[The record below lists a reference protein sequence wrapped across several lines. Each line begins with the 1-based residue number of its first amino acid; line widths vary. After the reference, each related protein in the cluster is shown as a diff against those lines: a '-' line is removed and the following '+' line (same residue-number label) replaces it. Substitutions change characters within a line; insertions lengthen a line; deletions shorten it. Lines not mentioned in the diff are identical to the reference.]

1 MKTGNTVLW
10 GGVQFQI
17 LCEYDSEFIY
27 LSIGDD
33 GAQLVHIS
41 ELTLIN

>member
-17 LCEYDSEFIY
+17 LCEYDCDYVY
-27 LSIGDD
+27 LQVGTD
-33 GAQLVHIS
+33 GAHLVPVC
-41 ELTLIN
+41 ELTIVN